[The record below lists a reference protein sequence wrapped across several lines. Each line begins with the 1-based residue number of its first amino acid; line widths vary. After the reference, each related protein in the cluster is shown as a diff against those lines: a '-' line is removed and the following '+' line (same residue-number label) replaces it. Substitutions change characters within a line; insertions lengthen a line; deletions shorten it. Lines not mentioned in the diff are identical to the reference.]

1 MIPSVVCFY
10 SFLFFS
16 YFYFSVRQPSI
27 EQGRSSPP
35 PESRTVCPSWLRTP
49 GQGASARSPRP
60 WRRPWPLSGQSWA
73 SRWGDAELVWPEAEQ
88 EAALEKVTGQE
99 TEVGAVRAG
108 AHTALEDGANFL
120 LVTVWQK
127 SIIEWLDLNCKKA
140 QLRKTWNS
148 EMWDGPL
155 GGDLDICDKPSDG
168 GKLWWQTRPQGRGRT
183 RLQSCEMLNVDSQ
196 NSWSVKL

>member
-73 SRWGDAELVWPEAEQ
+73 SRWGDSELVWPEAEQ

-127 SIIEWLDLNCKKA
+127 SHDNVRWASRWWPWYLWQAVRWWKA
-140 QLRKTWNS
+140 LMADQA
-148 EMWDGPL
+148 
-155 GGDLDICDKPSDG
+155 
-168 GKLWWQTRPQGRGRT
+168 TREREDAPAVMR
-183 RLQSCEMLNVDSQ
+183 NVKC
-196 NSWSVKL
+196 W